1 MYSITVNLWTLLVK
15 GCLHDLETG
24 IVESHSLN
32 NQHQHLIRHSLHL
45 GEGEEGGR
53 GGGGRGGGGR
63 GEGGGGRGRRG
74 GEGRGGGGEG
84 GGGEQEQTTQNT
96 YIYMYIL
103 YM

>member
-24 IVESHSLN
+24 IVESHSLS

-53 GGGGRGGGGR
+53 GGEGGRREGGGGRGGGGR
-63 GEGGGGRGRRG
+63 
-74 GEGRGGGGEG
+74 G